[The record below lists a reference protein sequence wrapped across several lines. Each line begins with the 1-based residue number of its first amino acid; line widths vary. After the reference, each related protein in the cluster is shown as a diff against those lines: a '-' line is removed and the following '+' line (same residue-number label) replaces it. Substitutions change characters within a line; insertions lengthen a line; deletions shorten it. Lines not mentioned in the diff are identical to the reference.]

1 MQKMNLA
8 WISGIIIGSIFMSSC
23 GVIVGGSSYKARIS
37 TPTTSDAKI
46 YLNNNLVGVGSA
58 FTTIKRTQ
66 ADKLD
71 FTVKKEG
78 CQDQTFSY
86 RGRSFRG
93 WALVGTIVGWTGF
106 VSGIPL
112 PWGLVVDLAAGS
124 LWKPNEFEPGIQKID
139 YKNYQY
145 ILNYTGCQGNDGKNI
160 SKPKDNDFDQ
170 VFLINGSIIKGYIS
184 EEEPNKSLKITDSA
198 GNLFVFKVEEIQ
210 KIVRGRR

>member
-1 MQKMNLA
+1 MIKINLHSLSA
-8 WISGIIIGSIFMSSC
+8 IIICSILMSSC
-23 GVIVGGSSYKARIS
+23 GAIVGGSIYKARIS
-37 TPTTSDAKI
+37 TPTAPDAKI
-46 YLNNNLVGVGSA
+46 FMNNSLIGTGSA
-58 FTTIKRTQ
+58 FTSIKRTH

-78 CQDQTFSY
+78 CDDQTFSY
-86 RGRSFRG
+86 RGRTFRG
-93 WALVGTIVGWTGF
+93 WAFVGTILGWTG
-106 VSGIPL
+106 VISGVPL
-112 PWGLVVDLAAGS
+112 PWGLVVDLASGS
-124 LWKPNEFEPGIQKID
+124 LWKPNVLEPGIQKID